1 MFRVYKEWKGAD
13 RESKRNTRVWED
25 DNREHIGRGKK
36 LNDNKKN
43 GENDLKTEEG
53 GLKEEKESDTLR
65 EMKT

>member
-1 MFRVYKEWKGAD
+1 M
-13 RESKRNTRVWED
+13 
-25 DNREHIGRGKK
+25 II
-36 LNDNKKN
+36 KKN

>member
-1 MFRVYKEWKGAD
+1 MLTQRVKETLECGKMTT
-13 RESKRNTRVWED
+13 ENTL
-25 DNREHIGRGKK
+25 GGKKK

-53 GLKEEKESDTLR
+53 DLKEEKESDTLR

>member
-1 MFRVYKEWKGAD
+1 M
-13 RESKRNTRVWED
+13 WED
-25 DNREHIGRGKK
+25 DNREHIGREKK

-53 GLKEEKESDTLR
+53 DLKEEKESDTLR

>member
-1 MFRVYKEWKGAD
+1 M
-13 RESKRNTRVWED
+13 WED

-43 GENDLKTEEG
+43 GENYLKTEEG
-53 GLKEEKESDTLR
+53 DLKEEKESDTLR